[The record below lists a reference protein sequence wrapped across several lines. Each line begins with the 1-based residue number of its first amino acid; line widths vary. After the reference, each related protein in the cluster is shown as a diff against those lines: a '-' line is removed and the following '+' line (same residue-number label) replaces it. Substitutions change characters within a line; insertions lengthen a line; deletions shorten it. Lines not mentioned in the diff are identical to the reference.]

1 MVTGLGAGF
10 DSRGIAVETRSLRYY
25 FRVSTKEYQRDWH
38 QRNKAT
44 RNVKIRQTRDR
55 RRAETIAWLKEMK
68 EASPCTDCGV
78 NYPYFVMQFDHLGD
92 KVINIG
98 DIAHKDWSRARVQKE
113 IDKCELVC
121 ANCHAARTHQRRTEA
136 EQVMVM

>member
-1 MVTGLGAGF
+1 
-10 DSRGIAVETRSLRYY
+10 
-25 FRVSTKEYQRDWH
+25 VSTKEYQRDWH

-98 DIAHKDWSRARVQKE
+98 DIAHKDWSRVRVQKE